1 MAWFLIAAAVIVVVA
16 IAAAVIAWASVMRD
30 VIRLLDRLVGRSS
43 D

>member
-16 IAAAVIAWASVMRD
+16 IAAAVIAWALVMRD
-30 VIRLLDRLVGRSS
+30 AFRLMERLSRRER